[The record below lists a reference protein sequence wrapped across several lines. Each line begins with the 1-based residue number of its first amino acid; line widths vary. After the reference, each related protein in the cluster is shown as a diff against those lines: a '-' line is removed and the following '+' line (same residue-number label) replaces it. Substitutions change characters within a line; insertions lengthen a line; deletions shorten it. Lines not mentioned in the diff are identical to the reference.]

1 MKGLVKFV
9 LWVAVLYALV
19 VVAFESLLGYVQ
31 PTDESTFTITTVS
44 QAGESQDRVLSRL
57 DVNGKLYVAANH
69 WPRAWFNN
77 ALANPRVEITDDGAT
92 SAYLA
97 MPVEVNGAEHRAVNK
112 AEPLHLVASIL
123 FGFAPRKF
131 LRLDPV
137 VEPQAMELEAN

>member
-1 MKGLVKFV
+1 MRKLVKFV
-9 LWVAVLYALV
+9 VWMAVLYALV
-19 VVAFESLLGYVQ
+19 VVAFESLLGYFQ
-31 PTDESTFTITTVS
+31 PQDESTFTITTVS
-44 QAGESQDRVLSRL
+44 QEGESQDRVLSRL

-69 WPRAWFNN
+69 WPRVWFNN

-97 MPVEVNGAEHRAVNK
+97 MPVEVNSAEHRAVDK
-112 AEPLHLVASIL
+112 AKPLGYMTIL